1 MPLPPATLL
10 LLLTIFLI
18 TTLKPFLHRLLL
30 HPLRTLTHLH
40 RFPAA
45 TPLASLL
52 PSSFYHTFL
61 CPRRNSRTAL
71 LHAAHYHQQGHH
83 HPILRTGPL
92 SLSFSSPAAITA
104 IYGHGSPQCAKGAI
118 YAALAPQ
125 QSSPS
130 HASVLHVVDR
140 GAHAAK
146 RRRLAHG
153 FSLRKAEGS
162 WEGKVGAK
170 VGEVVAAF
178 DNVGPEVLD
187 FARWMNL
194 FTVEAVADLVGSWRL
209 GCLERGDD
217 EVVVVG
223 GGDEGS
229 RRKVRYVESL
239 RAGNRATARAVVWA
253 PRLFRGVVRPV
264 LWWGSGWYREQWR
277 EGEGY
282 GDLVKMLVRERIE
295 RWRNGEVLDDMV
307 RFLLEDG
314 GGNPLD
320 LYLEEIEVEV
330 NTMLDAGSDTTAI
343 ALANVMYFLL
353 KSPTCF
359 TKLREELDRA
369 LPADTIIPSYD
380 SIKQLP
386 YLRACLDES
395 LRIIPP
401 VSAGLSRTVPP
412 EGMTIDGHWIP
423 GGTSVAVAAY
433 TAHRNPS
440 VFAQPEEYRPDRWLG
455 QKTSEMQAAFI
466 PFSTG
471 SRGCIG
477 RNITYLEQTVM
488 IATLVQYIES
498 QTHTDNYSG
507 CATCRVRHIKC
518 DEKKPICNNC
528 EKRNLDCKQTEII
541 VPCLPP
547 RSSTTVT
554 KTLPPPPPPPPPIQ
568 PPPSPA
574 PGSTWEV
581 VQQSQST
588 FPPPAAPWPS
598 TTPSSP
604 TAAVATKQN
613 DDCTT
618 TTLLRIYQH
627 GIGTWMDVMDHSH
640 RYQRAVLRLALS
652 SPLILH
658 ALCALAAKQMSLVS
672 PHRHHYHASP
682 SAAAAAPPPS
692 LWEPLAA
699 RYYGESLRL
708 LIAALAEDT
717 TGSTEDSQGT
727 RKKRRREETLT
738 ATILLG
744 SYELLAAPSADYA
757 RHLRGAQTLIRA
769 GGIDFGTAS
778 ALEDAGLWVF
788 ARQDVAMAVAGRRGL
803 LWEVGR
809 WGEMRWNSGEGEGE
823 VEGGGR
829 VEKEEDWWGKKVLW
843 LLARVV
849 ECVFG
854 DGGGRGE
861 EPVEG
866 LVRELGEWYEG
877 LPGSFE
883 GLRLKGALAEGLDE
897 VWFPIDTAG
906 TVQSFF
912 LFLRKAL
919 RIFLTTDYDVLT

>member
-1 MPLPPATLL
+1 
-10 LLLTIFLI
+10 
-18 TTLKPFLHRLLL
+18 
-30 HPLRTLTHLH
+30 
-40 RFPAA
+40 
-45 TPLASLL
+45 
-52 PSSFYHTFL
+52 SFYHTFL
-61 CPRRNSRTAL
+61 CRPARHSRTAL
-71 LHAAHYHQQGHH
+71 LHAAHYHQQGH

-125 QSSPS
+125 QTEQQY
-130 HASVLHVVDR
+130 ASVLHVVDR

-153 FSLRKAEGS
+153 FSLRQAEGS
-162 WEGKVGAK
+162 WEGKVRGK
-170 VGEVVAAF
+170 VGEVVGAF
-178 DNVGPEVLD
+178 DHVSSGGEGARAGVVD
-187 FARWMNL
+187 YARWMNL

-217 EVVVVG
+217 EIVVG
-223 GGDEGS
+223 GEAG
-229 RRKVRYVESL
+229 RKVKYVESL

-277 EGEGY
+277 VGEGY

-320 LYLEEIEVEV
+320 LDLEEIEVEV

-353 KSPTCF
+353 KNPTCF
-359 TKLREELDRA
+359 TKLREELDRY
-369 LPADTIIPSYD
+369 LPADTIIPSYE
-380 SIKQLP
+380 SVKQLP

-401 VSAGLSRTVPP
+401 VSAGLSRTIPP

-440 VFAQPEEYRPDRWLG
+440 VFPQPEEYRPDRWLG
-455 QKTSEMQAAFI
+455 KKTSEMQAAFI

-488 IATLVQYIES
+488 IAT
-498 QTHTDNYSG
+498 
-507 CATCRVRHIKC
+507 ATCRVRHIKC

-528 EKRNLDCKQTEII
+528 EKRNLDCKQTDII

-554 KTLPPPPPPPPPIQ
+554 KTLPPPPIQ
-568 PPPSPA
+568 PPSSSDPA

-588 FPPPAAPWPS
+588 LLLPPPAAPPWPS

-672 PHRHHYHASP
+672 S
-682 SAAAAAPPPS
+682 SAAAAAGPPPS

-717 TGSTEDSQGT
+717 TGATEGSDGGRSGGGSRGSRG
-727 RKKRRREETLT
+727 RKERRREETLT

-769 GGIDFGTAS
+769 GGIDFGSAS

-788 ARQDVAMAVAGRRGL
+788 VRQDVAMAVAGRRGL

-809 WGEMRWNSGEGEGE
+809 WGEMRWDSEDGSEDM
-823 VEGGGR
+823 
-829 VEKEEDWWGKKVLW
+829 EEDWWGKKVLW

-854 DGGGRGE
+854 DTGGRGE

-897 VWFPIDTAG
+897 VWFPIDTAATALLYYHMATIILLEERTRWAAG
-906 TVQSFF
+906 TAYPVYPMETWLLPSI
-912 LFLRKAL
+912 LFPTPSNILHQL
-919 RIFLTTDYDVLT
+919 

>member
-18 TTLKPFLHRLLL
+18 TTLKPFLHPLLL

-229 RRKVRYVESL
+229 RRKGYG
-239 RAGNRATARAVVWA
+239 AGGGVGAEVVSGGGEA
-253 PRLFRGVVRPV
+253 GVVV
-264 LWWGSGWYREQWR
+264 GVGVVSGAVA
-277 EGEGY
+277 GG
-282 GDLVKMLVRERIE
+282 GGVDLVKMLVRERIE

-488 IATLVQYIES
+488 IATL
-498 QTHTDNYSG
+498 
-507 CATCRVRHIKC
+507 
-518 DEKKPICNNC
+518 
-528 EKRNLDCKQTEII
+528 
-541 VPCLPP
+541 
-547 RSSTTVT
+547 
-554 KTLPPPPPPPPPIQ
+554 
-568 PPPSPA
+568 
-574 PGSTWEV
+574 
-581 VQQSQST
+581 
-588 FPPPAAPWPS
+588 
-598 TTPSSP
+598 
-604 TAAVATKQN
+604 N

-769 GGIDFGTAS
+769 GGIDFG
-778 ALEDAGLWVF
+778 
-788 ARQDVAMAVAGRRGL
+788 R
-803 LWEVGR
+803 
-809 WGEMRWNSGEGEGE
+809 
-823 VEGGGR
+823 
-829 VEKEEDWWGKKVLW
+829 
-843 LLARVV
+843 
-849 ECVFG
+849 G
-854 DGGGRGE
+854 DGGGREAGVVVGGGE
-861 EPVEG
+861 VG
-866 LVRELGEWYEG
+866 G
-877 LPGSFE
+877 
-883 GLRLKGALAEGLDE
+883 DE
-897 VWFPIDTAG
+897 VEFW
-906 TVQSFF
+906 
-912 LFLRKAL
+912 
-919 RIFLTTDYDVLT
+919 